1 MTSSCEK
8 HLLYGWMLEN
18 KYKINFKILSNNSNF
33 HIEMVE

>member
-1 MTSSCEK
+1 MTSLREK

-33 HIEMVE
+33 YIEMVE